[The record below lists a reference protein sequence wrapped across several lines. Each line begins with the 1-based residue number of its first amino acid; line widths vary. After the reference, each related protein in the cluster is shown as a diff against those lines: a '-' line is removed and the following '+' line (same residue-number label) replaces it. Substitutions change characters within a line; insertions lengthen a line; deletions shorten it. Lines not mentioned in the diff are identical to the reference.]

1 MTFCGVHA
9 LQKTSPLPG
18 PEVCQGQARVPW
30 GLRARGDFWSH
41 QPMQR
46 RPLVFPPTSPF
57 LPSSRSPFLT
67 QPPRERR
74 AAGGRIPGNHG
85 LVSPWPRWRVAFCP
99 PAWREGGSL
108 PLFWRCSGRRALG
121 RGAKGKKMVSLWR
134 RKTKQNKSLT
144 LLYYSAIRFNS
155 SLNKITKSERF
166 WMLLL
171 KASLHLFCQG
181 WAPTICSC

>member
-1 MTFCGVHA
+1 MPCRRHR
-9 LQKTSPLPG
+9 LSQ
-18 PEVCQGQARVPW
+18 
-30 GLRARGDFWSH
+30 GLRCAGARPVSPGVWERGGTFGASSPRRQDLLCSH
-41 QPMQR
+41 
-46 RPLVFPPTSPF
+46 PPRLSCHHPTLPF
-57 LPSSRSPFLT
+57 LPHRPGRDVLLEAGSWASISLCLLGHVDVWPFARL
-67 QPPRERR
+67 
-74 AAGGRIPGNHG
+74 AGGGVTATLLALFG
-85 LVSPWPRWRVAFCP
+85 E
-99 PAWREGGSL
+99 EGV
-108 PLFWRCSGRRALG
+108 RKAK
-121 RGAKGKKMVSLWR
+121 GAKGRKMVSLWR